1 MLEAY
6 WSSKNPSNLNH
17 ENHLQHFTTTFC
29 GHLNH
34 RLITLAN
41 WALPCR
47 WRTCSKKSIR
57 KCFFSKPTSN
67 QADLSQLG
75 PPLQV
80 KNMFKK
86 KHQEVFFFQ
95 THLKPSWSYSQ
106 TQVINSCH
114 QFLASLNGLP
124 MTYRTVQ
131 PSPQR
136 FQFTPKLRR
145 HKFDQRLSHCHQ
157 FPCLPQLW
165 LQHLSETRGLP
176 GGPWVTWGDH
186 LLIKFCITYN

>member
-47 WRTCSKKSIR
+47 WRTCSKKASG
-57 KCFFSKPTSN
+57 S
-67 QADLSQLG
+67 
-75 PPLQV
+75 V
-80 KNMFKK
+80 
-86 KHQEVFFFQ
+86 FFQ

-106 TQVINSCH
+106 TRVINSCH
-114 QFLASLNGLP
+114 QFLASLNGLA

-136 FQFTPKLRR
+136 SKDFN
-145 HKFDQRLSHCHQ
+145 S
-157 FPCLPQLW
+157 LPSCDGTNSIKGFHIAINSLAFHSCD
-165 LQHLSETRGLP
+165 LQHLSEARGCNRRPLR
-176 GGPWVTWGDH
+176 VAWGDD
-186 LLIKFCITYN
+186 LFQVLYRYN